1 MADISRRVRRGYS
14 AQFVVKKPSGEHINP
29 LHLTVSRFSAELLK
43 KNTDDDT
50 FVCALRI
57 GRSEISPASS
67 AGHSPSKSKEDFLGV
82 PDSPVPV
89 QATTSFW
96 SAEDIAV
103 CVWATDDC
111 GDILLSPDDDPN
123 GGEAEITLFCS
134 SEFLTHYNLREC
146 LEVFIRPLQVYPIS
160 KAVFTVSDSDAY
172 DWLQRETFSKG
183 LLDSICR
190 HDILVVQNDILLSPY
205 PDMFRQD
212 TDFHRSWF
220 FKIRAIACAPFLLG
234 LMTSNTEI
242 IICFEDETQQR
253 LPSDHGHLTSSSL
266 DKYVSGVLYLSDFCR
281 SLSTDSGDGIFGK
294 ESSQSPVDGM
304 TFNTCVIQQERNWHV
319 ILSNADNID
328 LNTIIGIPRKLMV
341 QHGLFDG
348 SLLKISLVVRNL
360 SEGGSSPELVAIA
373 STGINNSSGAGSP
386 ADSEKFVRVKSLSKQ
401 LSDTSNVFISSILL
415 FNMQD
420 GPPINMAP
428 VLRAQKS
435 TFNAEEMDNIVDLRT
450 SSQSRSLS
458 TNIAYASEVHVA
470 IVNSPSYSPKSCYT
484 EALKK
489 HFSIARILSVGD
501 IFAVRSSDDPEFWQ
515 DSKSDTGH
523 RRPVM
528 FFKVTYMAPRQPD
541 LYPYYVHV
549 NYTRLSERGS
559 THSHVPLGADKYLSP
574 HNATYGQGVTCA
586 GLDPLVSRLET
597 LVLPHIRF
605 NPDGVHML
613 ELLPSILLTGSE
625 GIGKT
630 TLVATVARRLYLQ
643 VQQVNCHDLCGDS
656 AGSVEARMK
665 NTFLAAAV
673 YSPCIL
679 LLKNIEVIGKEK
691 DGTTE
696 DPRVISSF
704 HRNLTELT
712 SQQMIYPVVVIA
724 TTHSPHSLSDD
735 MHQCFLHE
743 LNMEAPT
750 ESERGEIL
758 QGLLESEDVSADVSI
773 SHIAQRTAGF
783 VLGDIIVLVQRAKR
797 EAYSKAL
804 SLCDSGGRGLSLEDE
819 EDLALA
825 GVVLEQCD
833 FERALDI
840 MQSAH
845 SDAIGAPKI
854 PNVTWEDV
862 GGLVSV
868 KKDILDTIQLPLQ
881 HPELLAAGLRRSGVL
896 LYGPPGTGKTLLAKA
911 VATEC
916 SLNFL
921 SVKGPELIN
930 MYVGQSEANV
940 REVFKRARSASPCV
954 IFFDE
959 LDSLAPNRGRS
970 GDSGGVMDR
979 VVSQLLAEM
988 DGLHKSYDVFIIGA
1002 TNRPDLLDPAL
1013 LRPGRFDKLLYLGL
1027 ASDPQSQLNI
1037 LTALTRKVMVYAVPR
1052 FQLEKSLALSEVVE
1066 QCPHNM
1072 TGADFYAL
1080 CADAMLNAVRKKI
1093 QLLESGQ
1100 EVDQSSVMVGQGD
1113 FEQALQSL
1121 VPSVS
1126 MAELER
1132 YKDIHDKLASV

>member
-1 MADISRRVRRGYS
+1 MAGVSRRVRRGYS
-14 AQFVVKKPSGEHINP
+14 AQFVVKKPSDARINP
-29 LHLTVSRFSAELLK
+29 LHLTVSRCSAELLK
-43 KNTDDDT
+43 KEADDDT

-57 GRSEISPASS
+57 GRSEKSPSPS
-67 AGHSPSKSKEDFLGV
+67 AGQSPSKSKEDFLDL

-89 QATTSFW
+89 QATSSFW

-103 CVWATDDC
+103 CVWASDDC
-111 GDILLSPDDDPN
+111 DDVLLSPDD
-123 GGEAEITLFCS
+123 GEVEMTLFCS
-134 SEFLTHYNLREC
+134 SEFLTHYNLKEC
-146 LEVFIRPLQVYPIS
+146 IEVFIRPLQVYPIS
-160 KAVFTVSDSDAY
+160 KAVFTVSDPDAY
-172 DWLQRETFSKG
+172 EWLQREKFSTG
-183 LLDSICR
+183 LLQTICE
-190 HDILVVQNDILLSPY
+190 HDILVVQNDSLLSPY
-205 PDMFRQD
+205 PDIFLQD
-212 TDFHRSWF
+212 KNFHRSWF
-220 FKIRAIACAPFLLG
+220 FRIKAIACAPFLLG
-234 LMTSNTEI
+234 LMSSNTEI
-242 IICFEDETQQR
+242 IICFEEETQR

-266 DKYVSGVLYLSDFCR
+266 DKYVSGTLYVSDFCR
-281 SLSTDSGDGIFGK
+281 SLSVDSGDGIFSK
-294 ESSQSPVDGM
+294 DSSQSPVDAM
-304 TFNTCVIQQERNWHV
+304 TFNVCVIQQERNWRV
-319 ILSNADNID
+319 VLSNADNVD
-328 LNTIIGIPRKLMV
+328 LNTIIGIPRKLML
-341 QHGLFDG
+341 QYGLFDG
-348 SLLKISLVVRNL
+348 SLLKISLVVWNTSDNSSPDIVAL
-360 SEGGSSPELVAIA
+360 ASKGASGGSVEL
-373 STGINNSSGAGSP
+373 GK
-386 ADSEKFVRVKSLSKQ
+386 EKFVRVKSLSKQ
-401 LSDTSNVFISSILL
+401 LSNTSNVFVSSILL
-415 FNMQD
+415 FNMQS

-428 VLRAQKS
+428 VIMAQKS
-435 TFNAEEMDNIVDLRT
+435 TFTEEETGVPGAQQT
-450 SSQSRSLS
+450 SSQSRSLATS
-458 TNIAYASEVHVA
+458 ILQASEVHVA
-470 IVNSPSYSPKSCYT
+470 IVNSPSYSPKCSYT
-484 EALKK
+484 EALRK
-489 HFSIARILSVGD
+489 HFSTARILSVGD

-515 DSKSDTGH
+515 DAKSDTGH

-549 NYTRLSERGS
+549 SYTRMSERGS

-574 HNATYGQGVTCA
+574 HKATYGQGVTCA
-586 GLDPLVSRLET
+586 GLDHLVSRLER

-605 NPDGVHML
+605 NPDGEHML
-613 ELLPSILLTGSE
+613 ELQPSILLTGSE
-625 GIGKT
+625 GVGKT
-630 TLVATVARRLYLQ
+630 TLVETVARRLYLQ

-656 AGSVEARMK
+656 AGSVEARLK

-704 HRNLTELT
+704 HRNITELT
-712 SQQMIYPVVVIA
+712 SQQKSYPVVVIA

-743 LNMEAPT
+743 LHMEAPT
-750 ESERGEIL
+750 EQERGEIL
-758 QGLLESEDVSADVSI
+758 QGLLESENVSADVSVG
-773 SHIAQRTAGF
+773 HIAQRTAGF
-783 VLGDIIVLVQRAKR
+783 VLGDLIVLMQRAKR
-797 EAYSKAL
+797 EAYSKTL
-804 SLCDSGGRGLSLEDE
+804 SLCDGEGQGMSVEDE
-819 EDLALA
+819 EDAALA
-825 GVVLEQCD
+825 GVVLEQTD
-833 FERALDI
+833 FDQALDV

-845 SDAIGAPKI
+845 SDAIGAPQI
-854 PNVTWEDV
+854 PNVRWEDV

-868 KKDILDTIQLPLQ
+868 KEDILDTIQLPLQ

-940 REVFKRARSASPCV
+940 REVFRRARSASPCV

-979 VVSQLLAEM
+979 VVSQLLAEL

-1013 LRPGRFDKLLYLGL
+1013 LRPGRFDKLLYLGV
-1027 ASDPQSQLNI
+1027 ASDRRAQLNI
-1037 LTALTRKVMVYAVPR
+1037 LNALTRK
-1052 FQLEKSLALSEVVE
+1052 FQLSPGLDLGQVVE
-1066 QCPHNM
+1066 KCPLNM

-1080 CADAMLNAVRKKI
+1080 CADAMLNAVRSKI
-1093 QLLESGQ
+1093 ALLEAGQ
-1100 EVDQSSVMVGQGD
+1100 DVDQTSVAVGHED
-1113 FEQALQSL
+1113 FSHALLSL

-1126 MAELER
+1126 VAELDR
-1132 YKDIHDKLASV
+1132 YKDIHSKLVSA